1 MSLNIAQL
9 RKRVGDRYADFEQ
22 VDDSIL
28 RFTKKAAGR
37 AFAVCYLDIAQQLPG
52 TLESLTKYQDRVIGK
67 RYFEDG
73 KSIQWNNYLYFVTNR
88 DSLATNEVRQAKELI
103 ERDRTYA
110 RKFVISEEE
119 LDSVL
124 TLPIIEIANGGPRTN
139 VTSLWMD
146 RLAEAGLDQAITVD
160 ENLPKRL
167 ALIEASRVATSKPAK
182 QPKPKPGVN
191 APAFIRS
198 LQLTAFRNFPLQRRF
213 DFGTVNLIFGSN
225 ATGKTSLL
233 EAIELFYCGKNKR
246 NRDEDP
252 TFELDAVLAD
262 GRTEKADSDRSL
274 QEYRNRNLDWY
285 GVSEIKTAK
294 LYASFSQFNF
304 LDTDAAV
311 SLTES
316 TAHIEEDLARLLVG
330 SDASKIWE
338 SINRVC
344 EAVSIK
350 LNDLRAPEKQMAEEI
365 SALQNRITEAAG
377 IKQESDS
384 IRIRL
389 EQMTDRMS
397 WGTALGNKEMF
408 ATILLETLTEMIPI
422 AQQASALG
430 WTSSPVSIDGL
441 AAYCREAKLTSDR
454 SVGDFNR
461 LEELQRN
468 QKKLSDAIKR
478 YRTAVDLGQ
487 QAKRI
492 VEAGVAER
500 IAERTKHQ
508 TAIATHSG
516 VLAGLDADSLR
527 ALAVTSPDITVAVC
541 HQRATATRTAAETL
555 LAKQKKEYADF
566 TKLRARSLSLMQEL
580 RETAGR
586 ILENTSTPDQCP
598 LCHTQFEPGGLAKHM
613 NLGVDQHIEAAG
625 QKLLNQVRQQEKA
638 LGDAVVVETVS
649 AWLKGFCEATQLTT
663 GVSVASTLA
672 EIQRLTQTVTDA
684 QARVKVLDSELRSLG
699 GQGFSAVKLD
709 EILSQLRR
717 AGFRISES
725 SREAWDGFLSKLDED
740 LANSIRSLEA
750 ETKLVDELQQSLQ
763 IRFPSP
769 ETSINSL
776 KSALSQLNERI
787 ATTANIQAK
796 LNEFSVSFP
805 WPGNKSIAEL
815 VVEAESIRKVAAE
828 LHVALGRETQA
839 RSSYAASTKRKEE
852 LDRQLAALRSRIK
865 RLTEAHGVLQDLIVN
880 HSLSEAMES
889 TLQEN
894 RGSIE
899 AIFARI
905 HSPAEFRGLGSQVAT
920 LIRKENGEESA
931 LSQISTGQRAAFAL
945 SIFLA
950 QNAQLTSAP
959 PVILIDDPIAHVD
972 DLNSLSFLDYLRDV
986 ALTGRRQIFFATAND
1001 KLATLFERKFDFLGS
1016 EDFCRFDL
1024 KREARS
1030 VSGQS

>member
-28 RFTKKAAGR
+28 RFTKKAEGR
-37 AFAVCYLDIAQQLPG
+37 AFAVCYLDIAQQLPA
-52 TLESLTKYQDRVIGK
+52 TPESLTSYQDRVIGK
-67 RYFEDG
+67 RYFDDG
-73 KSIQWNNYLYFVTNR
+73 KSIQWNNYLYFVTSR
-88 DSLATNEVRQAKELI
+88 DRLATNETRQAKELI

-124 TLPIIEIANGGPRTN
+124 IQPVIEIADVGPRTN
-139 VTSLWMD
+139 VTSLWME
-146 RLAEAGLDQAITVD
+146 RLTEAGLDQAITVD
-160 ENLPKRL
+160 ENLPRRL
-167 ALIEASRVATSKPAK
+167 ALIEASKVAPIKPVK
-182 QPKPKPGVN
+182 QPKPKPVVK

-198 LQLTAFRNFPLQRRF
+198 LNLTAFRKFPLQRGF

-246 NRDEDP
+246 NRDENP

-262 GRTEKADSDRSL
+262 GRTEKADSDRTL
-274 QEYRNRNLDWY
+274 QEYRNRNLAWY
-285 GVSEIKTAK
+285 GVSEVKTAK

-304 LDTDAAV
+304 LDSDAAV

-330 SDASKIWE
+330 SDASKLWE
-338 SINRVC
+338 TINRVC
-344 EAVSIK
+344 EAVSAK
-350 LNDLRAPEKQMAEEI
+350 LNDLRAPEKQMADEI
-365 SALQNRITEAAG
+365 SDLQKRITEAAG

-389 EQMTDRMS
+389 GQMTDRVGWKS
-397 WGTALGNKEMF
+397 THSNETI
-408 ATILLETLTEMIPI
+408 ATILLEALAELIPV
-422 AQQASALG
+422 AQQASALS

-441 AAYCREAKLTSDR
+441 AAYCREARITSET
-454 SVGDFNR
+454 STTDFNR
-461 LEELQRN
+461 LEELQRG
-468 QKKLSDAIKR
+468 QKRIADAINR
-478 YRTAVDLGQ
+478 DRTAVDLGQ

-500 IAERTKHQ
+500 IAERTRHQ

-516 VLAGLDADSLR
+516 ALAGLDADSLR
-527 ALAVTSPDITVAVC
+527 ALSKTSSDITVAVC
-541 HQRATATRTAAETL
+541 HQRATAARAAAETL

-566 TKLRARSLSLMQEL
+566 TKLRAKSLNLMQEL

-586 ILENTSTPDQCP
+586 VLENASNPDQCP
-598 LCHTQFEPGGLAKHM
+598 LCHTQFEPGGLTAHM
-613 NLGVDQHIEAAG
+613 NLGVDEHVEAAG
-625 QKLLNQVRQQEKA
+625 QKLLNQIRQQEKA
-638 LGDAVVVETVS
+638 VDDAVVVETVS
-649 AWLKGFCEATQLTT
+649 NWLNGFCAAARLTT
-663 GVSVASTLA
+663 GISVASALA
-672 EIQRLTQTVTDA
+672 EIQRVAKTLTDA
-684 QARVKVLDSELRSLG
+684 QARVKVLDNELGSLE

-717 AGFRISES
+717 AGFRIAES
-725 SREAWDGFLSKLDED
+725 SRESWDEFLSKLDAD
-740 LANSIRSLEA
+740 LTKSIQSLEA
-750 ETKLVDELQQSLQ
+750 ETKLADELQQSLQ
-763 IRFPSP
+763 VRFPSP

-776 KSALSQLNERI
+776 KSALSRLNERV

-796 LNEFSVSFP
+796 LNGFAESFP

-828 LHVALGRETQA
+828 LHVAVGRETQA
-839 RSSYAASTKRKEE
+839 RTSYAASTKRKED
-852 LDRQLAALRSRIK
+852 LDKQLAVLRSRIK
-865 RLTEAHGVLQDLIVN
+865 RLTEANSVLQDLIAN

-889 TLQEN
+889 ALQEN

-905 HSPAEFRGLGSQVAT
+905 HSPAEFQGLGTQLAT
-920 LIRKENGEESA
+920 LIRKENGEVSA

-950 QNAQLTSAP
+950 QNAQLMSAP
-959 PVILIDDPIAHVD
+959 PVVLIDDPIAHVD

-1001 KLATLFERKFDFLGS
+1001 KLATLFERKFDFLGP
-1016 EDFCRFDL
+1016 EDFRRFDL
-1024 KREARS
+1024 RREARS
-1030 VSGQS
+1030 VTG

>member
-28 RFTKKAAGR
+28 RFTKKAEGR
-37 AFAVCYLDIAQQLPG
+37 AFAVCYLDIAEQLPG
-52 TLESLTKYQDRVIGK
+52 TLESLTRYQDRVIGK

-73 KSIQWNNYLYFVTNR
+73 KSIQWNNYLYFVTSLDR
-88 DSLATNEVRQAKELI
+88 LATNETRQAKELI

-124 TLPIIEIANGGPRTN
+124 IQPVIEIADVGRRTN
-139 VTSLWMD
+139 VTSLWME
-146 RLAEAGLDQAITVD
+146 RLTEAGLDHAITVD

-167 ALIEASRVATSKPAK
+167 ALIEASKVALIKAVK
-182 QPKPKPGVN
+182 QPKPKPGVK

-198 LQLTAFRNFPLQRRF
+198 LNLTTFRKFPLQRGF

-246 NRDEDP
+246 NRDENP

-262 GRTEKADSDRSL
+262 GRTEKADSDRPW

-285 GVSEIKTAK
+285 GVSEIKTSK

-304 LDTDAAV
+304 LDSDAAV

-338 SINRVC
+338 TMNRVR
-344 EAVSIK
+344 EAVSAK
-350 LNDLRAPEKQMAEEI
+350 LNDLRSPEKQMANEI
-365 SALQNRITEAAG
+365 ADLQKRIKEAAG

-389 EQMTDRMS
+389 GQMTDRVGWKS
-397 WGTALGNKEMF
+397 THSNETI
-408 ATILLETLTEMIPI
+408 ATILLETLTELIPV
-422 AQQASALG
+422 AQQASALS

-441 AAYCREAKLTSDR
+441 AAYCREARITSEKSTTDL
-454 SVGDFNR
+454 NR
-461 LEELQRN
+461 IEELQRN
-468 QKKLSDAIKR
+468 QKKIADAIKR
-478 YRTAVDLGQ
+478 DRTAVDLAQ

-500 IAERTKHQ
+500 IAERTRNQ
-508 TAIATHSG
+508 TTIGTHSG

-527 ALAVTSPDITVAVC
+527 ALSATSPDITVAVC
-541 HQRATATRTAAETL
+541 HQRATAARTAAEAL
-555 LAKQKKEYADF
+555 LAKQKREYADF
-566 TKLRARSLSLMQEL
+566 TKLRAKSLSLMQEL

-586 ILENTSTPDQCP
+586 VLENTSTPDRCP
-598 LCHTQFEPGGLAKHM
+598 LCHTQFEPGGLTAHM
-613 NLGVDQHIEAAG
+613 NMGVDEHVEAAG
-625 QKLLNQVRQQEKA
+625 QKLLNQMRQQEKA
-638 LGDAVVVETVS
+638 VGDAVVVETVS
-649 AWLKGFCEATQLTT
+649 AWLKGFCEAARLTA
-663 GVSVASTLA
+663 GVSVASA
-672 EIQRLTQTVTDA
+672 MIEVQRVTKTVTDA
-684 QARVKVLDSELRSLG
+684 QARVKILDGELRSLE
-699 GQGFSAVKLD
+699 GQGFSVLKLD

-717 AGFRISES
+717 AGFRIAES
-725 SREAWDGFLSKLDED
+725 SREAWDGFLSKLATD
-740 LANSIRSLEA
+740 LTKSIQSLEA
-750 ETKLVDELQQSLQ
+750 ENKAVDELQQSLQ
-763 IRFPSP
+763 ARFPSP

-776 KSALSQLNERI
+776 KSALSGLNERI
-787 ATTANIQAK
+787 ATTSNIQAK
-796 LNEFSVSFP
+796 LTGFAASFP

-828 LHVALGRETQA
+828 LQVAVGRETQA
-839 RSSYAASTKRKEE
+839 RTSHAASTKRKED
-852 LDRQLAALRSRIK
+852 LDKQLKALRSQIK
-865 RLTEAHGVLQDLIVN
+865 RLTEANSVLQDLIAN
-880 HSLSEAMES
+880 HSLSEAMKS
-889 TLQEN
+889 ALQEN

-899 AIFARI
+899 TIFARI
-905 HSPAEFRGLGSQVAT
+905 HSPAEFQGLGTELAT
-920 LIRKENGEESA
+920 LIRKENGEVSA

-1001 KLATLFERKFDFLGS
+1001 KLATLFERKFDFLGP
-1016 EDFCRFDL
+1016 EDFRRFDL
-1024 KREARS
+1024 RRDAQ
-1030 VSGQS
+1030 VVGA

>member
-1 MSLNIAQL
+1 MSINIAQL
-9 RKRVGDRYADFEQ
+9 KKRVGDRYADFEQ

-28 RFTKKAAGR
+28 RFTKKAEGR
-37 AFAVCYLDIAQQLPG
+37 AFAVCYLDIAQQLPA
-52 TLESLTKYQDRVIGK
+52 TLESLTRYQDRVIGK

-73 KSIQWNNYLYFVTNR
+73 KSIQWNNYLYFVTSG
-88 DSLATNEVRQAKELI
+88 DLVATNEMRQAKELI

-110 RKFVISEEE
+110 RKFVISEDE

-124 TLPIIEIANGGPRTN
+124 TQPVIEIAEVGPRTN
-139 VTSLWMD
+139 VTSLWME
-146 RLAEAGLDQAITVD
+146 RLTEAGLDQAITVD
-160 ENLPKRL
+160 ENLPRRL
-167 ALIEASRVATSKPAK
+167 ALIEASKVAPIKPVK
-182 QPKPKPGVN
+182 QPKPKSVVK

-198 LQLTAFRNFPLQRRF
+198 LKLTTFRKFPLQRGF

-246 NRDEDP
+246 NRDENP

-262 GRTEKADSDRSL
+262 GRTEKADSGRTL

-285 GVSEIKTAK
+285 GVSEVKTAK

-304 LDTDAAV
+304 LDSDAAV

-344 EAVSIK
+344 EAVSAK
-350 LNDLRAPEKQMAEEI
+350 LNDLRAPEKQMANEI
-365 SALQNRITEAAG
+365 SDLQKRITEAAG
-377 IKQESDS
+377 VKQESDS

-389 EQMTDRMS
+389 AQMTDRMGWKNTHS
-397 WGTALGNKEMF
+397 KETI
-408 ATILLETLTEMIPI
+408 ATILLETLTELIPV
-422 AQQASALG
+422 AQQASALS

-441 AAYCREAKLTSDR
+441 ATYCQEARITSER
-454 SVGDFNR
+454 STADLNR

-468 QKKLSDAIKR
+468 QKRIADTIKR
-478 YRTAVDLGQ
+478 DRTAVDLGQ

-500 IAERTKHQ
+500 IAERTRYQ
-508 TAIATHSG
+508 TAIVTHSG
-516 VLAGLDADSLR
+516 VLVGLDADSLR
-527 ALAVTSPDITVAVC
+527 ALSVTSPDITVVVC
-541 HQRATATRTAAETL
+541 HQRATAARTAADTL
-555 LAKQKKEYADF
+555 LAKQKREYADF
-566 TKLRARSLSLMQEL
+566 TKLRAKSLSLMQEL

-586 ILENTSTPDQCP
+586 ILENTSTPEQCP
-598 LCHTQFEPGGLAKHM
+598 LCHTQFEPGGLTAHM
-613 NLGVDQHIEAAG
+613 NLGVDEHMEAAG

-638 LGDAVVVETVS
+638 VGDAVVVETVS
-649 AWLKGFCEATQLTT
+649 AWLKGFCEAARLTT
-663 GVSVASTLA
+663 GISVASALA
-672 EIQRLTQTVTDA
+672 EIQRVTKTVTDA
-684 QARVKVLDSELRSLG
+684 RARVKVLDSELRSLE
-699 GQGFSAVKLD
+699 GQGFSALKLD
-709 EILSQLRR
+709 EILSQVRR
-717 AGFRISES
+717 VGFRIAES
-725 SREAWDGFLSKLDED
+725 SREAWDGLLSQLDAD
-740 LANSIRSLEA
+740 LTKSIQSQEA
-750 ETKLVDELQQSLQ
+750 ENKAVDELQRSLQ
-763 IRFPSP
+763 ARFPSP
-769 ETSINSL
+769 ETTINSL
-776 KSALSQLNERI
+776 KSALSRLNERV
-787 ATTANIQAK
+787 ATTANIHAK
-796 LNEFSVSFP
+796 LNGFAVSFP

-828 LHVALGRETQA
+828 LHVAVGRETQA
-839 RSSYAASTKRKEE
+839 RTSYAASTKRKED
-852 LDRQLAALRSRIK
+852 LNKQLRVLRSRIK
-865 RLTEAHGVLQDLIVN
+865 RLTEANSVLQDLIVN

-889 TLQEN
+889 ALQEN

-905 HSPAEFRGLGSQVAT
+905 HSPAEFQGLGTQLAT
-920 LIRKENGEESA
+920 LIRKANGEVSA

-986 ALTGRRQIFFATAND
+986 VLTGRRQIFFATAND
-1001 KLATLFERKFDFLGS
+1001 KLATLFERKFDFLGP
-1016 EDFCRFDL
+1016 EDFRRFDL
-1024 KREARS
+1024 RREARS
-1030 VSGQS
+1030 ATR

>member
-9 RKRVGDRYADFEQ
+9 RKRVGDHYADFEQ

-28 RFTKKAAGR
+28 RFTKKSEGR
-37 AFAVCYLDIAQQLPG
+37 AFAVCYLDITQQLPA
-52 TLESLTKYQDRVIGK
+52 TLESLTRYQDRVIGK

-73 KSIQWNNYLYFVTNR
+73 KSIQWNNYLYFVTSR
-88 DSLATNEVRQAKELI
+88 DRLATNEARQAKELI

-124 TLPIIEIANGGPRTN
+124 TQPVIEIADVGPRTN
-139 VTSLWMD
+139 ITSLWME
-146 RLAEAGLDQAITVD
+146 RLTEAGLDQAITVE
-160 ENLPKRL
+160 ENLPRRL
-167 ALIEASRVATSKPAK
+167 SLIEASKVASIKTVK
-182 QPKPKPGVN
+182 QPKPKPGVK

-198 LQLTAFRNFPLQRRF
+198 LKLTTFRKFPLQRGF

-246 NRDEDP
+246 NRDENP

-262 GRTEKADSDRSL
+262 GRTEKADSDRTL

-285 GVSEIKTAK
+285 GVSEVKTSK

-316 TAHIEEDLARLLVG
+316 TMHIEEDLARLLVG
-330 SDASKIWE
+330 SDASKMWE
-338 SINRVC
+338 TINRVC
-344 EAVSIK
+344 EAVSAK
-350 LNDLRAPEKQMAEEI
+350 LNDLRAPEKQMADEI
-365 SALQNRITEAAG
+365 SALQKRITEAAG

-389 EQMTDRMS
+389 DQMTDHVGWKS
-397 WGTALGNKEMF
+397 THSNKETI
-408 ATILLETLTEMIPI
+408 ATMLLETLTELIPV
-422 AQQASALG
+422 AQQASALS

-441 AAYCREAKLTSDR
+441 ATYCQEARITSEKSTVDL
-454 SVGDFNR
+454 NR

-468 QKKLSDAIKR
+468 QKKIADAIKR
-478 YRTAVDLGQ
+478 DRTALDLAQ

-500 IAERTKHQ
+500 IAERTSYQ

-516 VLAGLDADSLR
+516 VLAGLDADALR
-527 ALAVTSPDITVAVC
+527 ALSVTSRDITVAVC
-541 HQRATATRTAAETL
+541 HQRATAARIAAETL

-566 TKLRARSLSLMQEL
+566 TKLRTKSLSLMQEL

-586 ILENTSTPDQCP
+586 VLENTSTPDQCP

-613 NLGVDQHIEAAG
+613 NLGVDEHVEAAG
-625 QKLLNQVRQQEKA
+625 QKLLSQIRQQEKA
-638 LGDAVVVETVS
+638 VGDAVVVETAS
-649 AWLKGFCEATQLTT
+649 AWLKRFCEAARLTT
-663 GVSVASTLA
+663 GISVASARA
-672 EIQRLTQTVTDA
+672 EIQKVTKTVTDA
-684 QARVKVLDSELRSLG
+684 QARIKVLDGELRSLE
-699 GQGFSAVKLD
+699 GQGLSAARLD

-717 AGFRISES
+717 AGFRIAES
-725 SREAWDGFLSKLDED
+725 SREAWDGFLSKLEAD
-740 LANSIRSLEA
+740 LTKSIQSLEVENKA
-750 ETKLVDELQQSLQ
+750 VDEMQQSLEV
-763 IRFPSP
+763 RFPSP

-776 KSALSQLNERI
+776 KSALSRLNERI
-787 ATTANIQAK
+787 AATANIHAK
-796 LNEFSVSFP
+796 LTGFSASFQ

-815 VVEAESIRKVAAE
+815 VIEAESIRKVAAE
-828 LHVALGRETQA
+828 LNVAVGRETQA
-839 RSSYAASTKRKEE
+839 RTSYAASTKRKED
-852 LDRQLAALRSRIK
+852 LDKQLGVLRSRIK
-865 RLTEAHGVLQDLIVN
+865 RLTEANSVLQDLIVN

-889 TLQEN
+889 ALQEN

-905 HSPAEFRGLGSQVAT
+905 HSPAEFQGLGSQLAT
-920 LIRKENGEESA
+920 LIRKENGEVSA

-972 DLNSLSFLDYLRDV
+972 DLNSLSFLDYLRDL

-1001 KLATLFERKFDFLGS
+1001 KLATLFERKFDFLGP
-1016 EDFCRFDL
+1016 EDFRRFDL
-1024 KREARS
+1024 RREARS
-1030 VSGQS
+1030 VTG